1 MARTTSTRLLLAV
14 ALVGAGVYFAP
25 KALDGI
31 GELIGDMTGASD
43 AVVVGEGENALMIAV
58 EVRPQV
64 SVCTPETIVAE
75 KRCGDLRVL
84 FVDASRMPF
93 IARNTKLAWE
103 DGSPAVLTM
112 NRAKQDANRNTA
124 CPERLKK
131 TYIHG
136 GSCDEYPM
144 ATTEEGGAAARTE
157 EVPRRENGCQGGS
170 YVRQYPP
177 DGERFLVVISHPDLV
192 AAGPY
197 TGSDMAKE
205 QGRC

>member
-1 MARTTSTRLLLAV
+1 MTNKTSGRLLLAA
-14 ALVGAGVYFAP
+14 ALVGTGLYFAP
-25 KALDGI
+25 TALDEI
-31 GELIGDMTGASD
+31 GELISNVAGAPD
-43 AVVVGEGENALMIAV
+43 AVVVGEGDNALMITV
-58 EVRPQV
+58 EVRTQV
-64 SVCTPETIVAE
+64 AVCTPETIVAE

-84 FVDASRMPF
+84 IVDASRMPF

-103 DGSPAVLTM
+103 EDLPAVLTM
-112 NRAKQDANRNTA
+112 NRAKQDANRNAA

-131 TYIHG
+131 SFKHG

-144 ATTEEGGAAARTE
+144 ATTAEGGATARAE
-157 EVPRRENGCQGGS
+157 EVPPRENGCQGGS

-192 AAGPY
+192 ATGPY
-197 TGSDMAKE
+197 TGTDIAKE